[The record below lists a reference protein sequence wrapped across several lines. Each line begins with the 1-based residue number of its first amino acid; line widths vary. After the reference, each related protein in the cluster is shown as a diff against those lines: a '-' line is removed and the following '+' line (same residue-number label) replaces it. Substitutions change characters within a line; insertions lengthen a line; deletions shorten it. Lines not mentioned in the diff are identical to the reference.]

1 MRITCPKCQ
10 FKGLIDTAPLAF
22 ETQVAC
28 VRCGTT
34 FDALL
39 IEGEIQTIL
48 LPNEEEISRAQETA
62 PDAAAQ
68 VMQPSLDAE
77 QVMQPGF
84 DAEDVL
90 ALPQTPE
97 ASDQSWERMPP
108 FEDVLV
114 VSPADTWTVEQE
126 NALAHR
132 VEERAEEPAAVVE
145 DFTNQQLDESQF
157 PEIGGSGD
165 ETSFKFGQTLEVPPA
180 SSERHNTGM
189 RFMRISPLWLLVC
202 GMTFISVIV
211 LSNQFAKPAEQEQ
224 RVAASYA
231 APGNKATNQA
241 LAEPPVPVSTNPAA
255 TASRDSSQVAAPAPV
270 ELKNEKEA
278 SAEKAETE
286 DKDEPEAAP
295 APQVAAVV
303 ETKSEGV
310 VPASQSGGE
319 KAGGL
324 TIQIGSYNVIEQANE
339 RLASLRAAGFD
350 ARVVSVELPKR
361 GTWYRV
367 HAGRFN
373 NREEAARYGNEL
385 KAKGAADNFIVTDA
399 QAAK

>member
-48 LPNEEEISRAQETA
+48 LPNDEEELHAQETA
-62 PDAAAQ
+62 PDATAQ
-68 VMQPSLDAE
+68 VMQPNNL
-77 QVMQPGF
+77 

-90 ALPQTPE
+90 ALPQTPD
-97 ASDQSWERMPP
+97 AGNQSWERVPL

-114 VSPADTWTVEQE
+114 VSPADAELVEQE
-126 NALAHR
+126 NPFARQA
-132 VEERAEEPAAVVE
+132 EERAEEEPASLIE
-145 DFTNQQLDESQF
+145 DFAKQTPDESEF
-157 PEIGGSGD
+157 TEMGGVAE
-165 ETSFKFGQTLEVPPA
+165 ETSFKFGQALEVPPPGA
-180 SSERHNTGM
+180 ERHNTGM
-189 RFMRISPLWLLVC
+189 RLMRISPLWLLLC

-224 RVAASYA
+224 RIAASYA

-241 LAEPPVPVSTNPAA
+241 LPEPPLPASVNPAA
-255 TASRDSSQVAAPAPV
+255 TASQDVSQVAAPAPV

-278 SAEKAETE
+278 SAEKAEAE

-295 APQVAAVV
+295 APKAAPVV
-303 ETKSEGV
+303 ETKSDAV
-310 VPASQSGGE
+310 VPAVQSEGE
-319 KAGGL
+319 KSGGL

-350 ARVVSVELPKR
+350 ARVVAVELPKR

-373 NREEAARYGNEL
+373 NREEAARYGNEM

-399 QAAK
+399 QGGK

>member
-48 LPNEEEISRAQETA
+48 LPNEEEIPSAQETA
-62 PDAAAQ
+62 PEAAAQ
-68 VMQPSLDAE
+68 VMQHGLDAE
-77 QVMQPGF
+77 QVVQHGLE
-84 DAEDVL
+84 AEDVL

-97 ASDQSWERMPP
+97 QSDQSWERTPL

-126 NALAHR
+126 NALAHQF
-132 VEERAEEPAAVVE
+132 EERAEEPAAVVE
-145 DFTNQQLDESQF
+145 DFANQPLDESQF
-157 PEIGGSGD
+157 PEMGGSGD
-165 ETSFKFGQTLEVPPA
+165 ETSFNFGQTLEVPPA
-180 SSERHNTGM
+180 SSEKHNTGM

-255 TASRDSSQVAAPAPV
+255 ASHDVSQVAAPAPV

-278 SAEKAETE
+278 SAEKVETE
-286 DKDEPEAAP
+286 DEDEPEAAR

-303 ETKSEGV
+303 ETKSERV
-310 VPASQSGGE
+310 VPASQSEGE

-339 RLASLRAAGFD
+339 RLAGLRAAGFD
-350 ARVVSVELPKR
+350 ARVVAVELPKR

-399 QAAK
+399 QGGK